1 MKHIERISSER
12 RHGTVFMLC
21 VAEMIG
27 IIAGSVAAAAEM
39 NIPSRFFCPFFCG
52 GTLLDVFVNTL
63 AVSMIFL
70 AAAFL
75 SGLFAFGQPVGIA
88 LMFGIGSV
96 LGISGSIMYNV
107 VDNSDIFNAVL
118 IILPKAAAFSAVSL
132 LAAREIF
139 RSSSAILGFVSGKEH
154 NNADLRLYCVKFIV
168 LAVIFFIISVADS
181 LMNYIFGNLF

>member
-1 MKHIERISSER
+1 M
-12 RHGTVFMLC
+12 V
-21 VAEMIG
+21 G
-27 IIAGSVAAAAEM
+27 IITGTVAAASEM
-39 NIPSRFFCPFFCG
+39 NISSRFFCPFFCG

-88 LMFGIGSV
+88 LMIGVGTV
-96 LGISGSIMYNV
+96 LGISGSILYNAAGS
-107 VDNSDIFNAVL
+107 SDILPAAL
-118 IILPKAAAFSAVSL
+118 IILPKSAAFSAVSL
-132 LAAREIF
+132 LAIREIF

-154 NNADLRLYCVKFIV
+154 NSADLRLYCIKFIV

>member
-1 MKHIERISSER
+1 MKHIERITPER
-12 RHGTVFMLC
+12 RHGTVFLLC
-21 VAEMIG
+21 IAEIIG
-27 IIAGSVAAAAEM
+27 IIAGSVAAASEM

-63 AVSMIFL
+63 IISMIFL
-70 AAAFL
+70 AIAFL

-88 LMFGIGSV
+88 LMVGIGTV

-107 VDNSDIFNAVL
+107 TEKSDILIAAL

-132 LAAREIF
+132 LAAREVF
-139 RSSSAILGFVSGKEH
+139 RSSSAILGFISGKEH
-154 NNADLRLYCVKFIV
+154 NTADLRLYCIKFIV
-168 LAVIFFIISVADS
+168 IAVIFFIISVVDS